1 MDVQSRRVRI
11 LTVLVGRV
19 AELGQLF
26 DVVRPVDLELD
37 SPWTTQDAAVATA
50 FLVTEI
56 VEFAML
62 RQPRDLVEIALRR
75 ENELAAT
82 LAISSSVLI
91 PESDPEDIAKVQ
103 FERIVEGLARQ
114 LRSPLDRKLGR
125 YAVTLPVFP
134 D

>member
-1 MDVQSRRVRI
+1 M
-11 LTVLVGRV
+11 
-19 AELGQLF
+19 
-26 DVVRPVDLELD
+26 PVDLELD
-37 SPWTTQDAAVATA
+37 SPWTTQDAAVATS

-62 RQPRDLVEIALRR
+62 RRPKDVVEISLRR
-75 ENELAAT
+75 DSELTAT

-91 PESDPEDIAKVQ
+91 PESDPEDVAKVQ

-134 D
+134 DS